1 MTPSPSFQLAD
12 GNRVLLLFPG
22 MFTFQGG
29 GWGCLKTLTSKDQA
43 LLASEIFA
51 VQNNMNNNTNHSLT
65 TYCVPDIG
73 LNPFICLLSL
83 TVLTE
88 A

>member
-1 MTPSPSFQLAD
+1 MET
-12 GNRVLLLFPG
+12 GGVTVLPRDVYISRRR
-22 MFTFQGG
+22 GG
-29 GWGCLKTLTSKDQA
+29 GVSFKTLTSKDQA
-43 LLASEIFA
+43 LLASEVFA
-51 VQNNMNNNTNHSLT
+51 VQNNMNNNTDHSLT

-73 LNPFICLLSL
+73 LNPLYAFPSL